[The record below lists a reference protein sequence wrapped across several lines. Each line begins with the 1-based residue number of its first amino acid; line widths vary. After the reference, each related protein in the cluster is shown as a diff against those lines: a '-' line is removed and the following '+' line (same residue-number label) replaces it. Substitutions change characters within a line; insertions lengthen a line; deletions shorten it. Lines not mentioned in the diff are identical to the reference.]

1 MTYIRNS
8 KKDQFLFT
16 LIELLVVIAI
26 IAILAAMLL
35 PALRMAKEEAAR
47 VSCTNNIKQIGY
59 SSSNYC
65 DNFDNYVLPADLNDI
80 GGFRSWINYL
90 YSEIRTEK
98 VFQCPSLIPDEYFD
112 PYGGSA
118 VVDIKRAS
126 YIMNTIESG
135 EWNGALISSDP
146 DKSTGWGDNAV
157 NPVKISRVKA
167 PAGVLYIMDFVK
179 ITSDHTASSWGS
191 DARSLRSYLETD
203 HGPFGYGIDIR
214 DVGRHHN
221 KSFNA
226 LFGDQH
232 VEWVREST
240 PDQWV
245 AAEEH

>member
-1 MTYIRNS
+1 MTHIGNFV
-8 KKDQFLFT
+8 KDRFLFT

-35 PALRMAKEEAAR
+35 PALRMAKNEAAR
-47 VSCTNNIKQIGY
+47 VSCSNNIKQIGY
-59 SSSNYC
+59 ASFNYC
-65 DNFDNYVLPADLNDI
+65 DNFDNYVLPADLNDV

-90 YSEIRTEK
+90 YFEIGAEK
-98 VFQCPSLIPDEYFD
+98 VFRCPSLAPDECFD

-126 YIMNTIESG
+126 YIMNTIKSG
-135 EWNGALISSDP
+135 EWDGASISSDP
-146 DKSTGWGDNAV
+146 DKSTGWGDSAT
-157 NPVKISRVKA
+157 NPVKISRVKT
-167 PAGVLYIMDFVK
+167 PSGVLYIMDFVK
-179 ITSDHTASSWGS
+179 STSDHSALSWGS

-203 HGPFGYGIDIR
+203 HGPLGYGTDIR
-214 DVGRHHN
+214 DAGWHHN

-232 VEWVREST
+232 VEWVRKST

-245 AAEEH
+245 AIETH